1 MTDTWKQHAAKFK
14 PGFRFSVQQA
24 SLTKKPRKYTIV
36 FELDDKWRP
45 LRVGGVKPRPD
56 TLEHVSR
63 IVGATVSSPAKHLA
77 QLIADELVTQG
88 NEIDNLGD
96 NESVVLLGKSPCINL
111 VQLAERII
119 ADRGGRHDAGRS

>member
-1 MTDTWKQHAAKFK
+1 MMKVLTIYDVLGAYCDVRQRQHA
-14 PGFRFSVQQA
+14 
-24 SLTKKPRKYTIV
+24 
-36 FELDDKWRP
+36 E
-45 LRVGGVKPRPD
+45 
-56 TLEHVSR
+56 
-63 IVGATVSSPAKHLA
+63 LA

>member
-1 MTDTWKQHAAKFK
+1 MGSMTKRILFALFGAVAFSLTIASLIGAVFGTIVLLVWLGVPVDIAAFAPATIVMLYLVKQHNM
-14 PGFRFSVQQA
+14 
-24 SLTKKPRKYTIV
+24 TIP
-36 FELDDKWRP
+36 E
-45 LRVGGVKPRPD
+45 
-56 TLEHVSR
+56 
-63 IVGATVSSPAKHLA
+63 LA
-77 QLIADELVTQG
+77 QLIADELVAQG